1 MKMGMKMEMQMLRRM
16 GVIGAVLAVSM
27 LGLAFAPATAQSVMG
42 SSSGGLGV
50 SRPLPLGVVPPRLA
64 YPILQYY
71 KQHPAAWHQYLS
83 QLPSAPHG
91 PAEPAEPLGPGNPPT
106 GSWAAIAGPAGVSG
120 LSAQQLLT
128 DGTVIVHSPCTPN
141 WYKLTPNI
149 NGSYVAGTWTQIAS
163 LQSGYTPLYFAQ
175 AVLPDGRFIINGGEY
190 IACQAVWTTLGAIY
204 DPVADSWT
212 PVSPPSGWTTIGDAQ
227 SVIRADG
234 TYMLANCCTQQA
246 ALLNAGTLTWTAT
259 GSGKFDSDRNDEE
272 GWTLLPDSTVLTVDA
287 YTGTGT
293 GTCGSNT
300 ERYNPGTGAW
310 TSAGNTPTNLADC
323 NGSPPSY
330 ELGPGVLRYNNTV
343 VAFGGRANIVDP
355 TAIFDLS
362 NNTWSAGPNVP
373 TIGGVNYTL
382 ADAPAVLL
390 PSGNVL
396 FAAAPFGNDMW
407 MRPTHF
413 FVLDGSTNA
422 ITQEPD
428 TGDSAGTVSF
438 QWSFLIL
445 PTGQIMAT
453 NQGSNVWIY
462 SPSGTFSS
470 AWQPVI
476 SSLSSTTLAPGNS
489 YTVSGTQL
497 NGLSQ
502 GAAYGDDVQSA
513 TNFPI
518 VPITNDGTGHV
529 FYARSFAPSTSSIA
543 PGVAVTAQFEVP
555 PSGSIETGASHLVV
569 IANGIPSASVAV
581 TVGTT
586 STFTLSVS
594 ELGPGTVTSSPAGI
608 NCPGTCSANFSQG
621 TTVSLSET
629 PGSGSNFLGWYGACM
644 GNGGCSV
651 TMNAN
656 ENVMATFWTDGTNS
670 SPLAASSIVFG
681 PATSLSALR

>member
-1 MKMGMKMEMQMLRRM
+1 MELQMFRRL
-16 GVIGAVLAVSM
+16 GVIGAVLAVMM
-27 LGLAFAPATAQSVMG
+27 LGFAFAPATAQSVTG
-42 SSSGGLGV
+42 SSSGGPGV
-50 SRPLPLGVVPPRLA
+50 SGPLPLGVVPPRLA
-64 YPILQYY
+64 YSIGQYY
-71 KQHPAAWHQYLS
+71 KQHPAAWRQYLS

-91 PAEPAEPLGPGNPPT
+91 PAGPPEPAQPSGPGNSPT

-128 DGTVIVHSPCTPN
+128 DGTVIVHSLCTQN

-204 DPVADSWT
+204 DPVANSWT
-212 PVSPPSGWTTIGDAQ
+212 PVSPPSGWSHIGDAQ

-234 TYMLANCCTQQA
+234 TYMLANCCSQQQ
-246 ALLNAGTLTWTAT
+246 ALLNASTLTWTAT
-259 GSGKFDSDRNDEE
+259 GTGKFDSDVNDEE
-272 GWTLLPDSTVLTVDA
+272 GWTLLPDGTVLTVDA
-287 YTGTGT
+287 YNGT

-310 TSAGNTPTNLADC
+310 TSAGNTPVQQADC

-330 ELGPGVLRYNNTV
+330 ELGPAVLRYNNTV
-343 VAFGGRANIVDP
+343 VAFGGRANVVDP
-355 TAIFDLS
+355 TAFFDLS
-362 NNTWSAGPNVP
+362 TNTWSAGPNVP

-407 MRPTHF
+407 MTPTHF

-462 SPSGTFSS
+462 SPSGTFNS

-489 YTVSGTQL
+489 YTVSGSQL

-518 VPITNDGTGHV
+518 VRITNDGTSHV
-529 FYARSFAPSTSSIA
+529 FYARSFGPSNSSIA
-543 PGVAVTAQFEVP
+543 PGVAVTAHFQVP

-586 STFTLSVS
+586 STFTLAVS

-608 NCPGTCSANFSQG
+608 NCPSTCSANFSQG
-621 TTVSLSET
+621 TTVSLSEA
-629 PGSGSNFLGWYGACM
+629 PASGWNFLEWDGACM

-656 ENVMATFWTDGTNS
+656 ENVMATFWTDGS
-670 SPLAASSIVFG
+670 SPPAAARPPGVSSVAPG
-681 PATSLSALR
+681 AAPSLSALR